1 MGKITISGAMPD
13 EIGNGLAAF
22 SEDFMSHEKVV
33 VPVVA
38 FLAVDKVTRKVRTG
52 EEFPTLAL
60 LHWEVVTDEGDI
72 KAHAEIVGRRLAA
85 RTGAAEL
92 PFEAGG
98 VVPAKGDAFPDDP
111 AFNTGDKDD
120 DPEE

>member
-13 EIGNGLAAF
+13 EIGNGLAPFAD
-22 SEDFMSHEKVV
+22 DFMGHEKVV

-72 KAHAEIVGRRLAA
+72 KAHADILGRRLAV

-92 PFEAGG
+92 PYEAGG
-98 VVPAKGDAFPDDP
+98 QAPAKGDPF
-111 AFNTGDKDD
+111 
-120 DPEE
+120 PEENDPGE